1 MNSNDMQS
9 LARLLKESNHLA
21 ILTGAGISAESGLPT
36 FRDPLTGLWANF
48 HPEDLATPEAFQ
60 RDPEFVWQ
68 WYIDRRKMANQVK
81 PNPGHY
87 MIAWLAERVP
97 KLTLITQNVDGLHQS
112 AGSPKVIELHGNI
125 HRSKCFRYG
134 HPIEV
139 ELVDE
144 NSIKPPECPECGSL
158 ARPDVVWFGEIL
170 PEQELTEAVS
180 AACSADLFLV
190 IGTSGVVNP
199 AASLSLTA
207 RNHRA
212 TVAVINPDPGAA
224 IRGSLFLKG
233 NSGMILPELAAETW
247 GIDPSFFLKPE

>member
-48 HPEDLATPEAFQ
+48 RPEDLATPEAFQ

-97 KLTLITQNVDGLHQS
+97 KLTLITQNVDGLHQA
-112 AGSPKVIELHGNI
+112 AGSPEVIELHGNI
-125 HRSKCFRYG
+125 HRSKCFHYG